1 MVYGFAEDLVNE
13 VIAYLNTNMPAKQ
26 DVIDAAIGDGIAMA
40 DVVDYIRRDPSDI
53 RSLTNIPSCYVIVP
67 RTNLL
72 NWKEASAHQVQDL
85 WIYLVA
91 RDPDPETL
99 RKLIY
104 RYARA
109 LWETLVDH
117 YFDTA
122 TWKIAGGVQPSFDF
136 SETITRNN
144 MSMADVKIELVYEK
158 LETE

>member
-1 MVYGFAEDLVNE
+1 MAYTFAEGLVDE
-13 VIAYLNTNMPAKQ
+13 VIAYLVANMPAKQ
-26 DVIDAAIGDGIAMA
+26 NTIGDGITMD
-40 DVVDYIRRDPSDI
+40 DVVDFIRRDPSDI
-53 RSLTNIPSCYVIVP
+53 RALTNIPSCFVIVP
-67 RTNLL
+67 RTQIT
-72 NWKEASAHQVQDL
+72 NWKETTQMQQHDL

-104 RYARA
+104 RYARV

-117 YFDTA
+117 YYDTA

-136 SETITRNN
+136 SETITRGN
-144 MSMADVKIELVYEK
+144 MAMADVKVELTYEK